1 MIDKLRSMAVFTKVA
16 ELGSFRRAAERL
28 NLSASVV
35 SHHVTQLEAQLGAQL
50 LFRST
55 RHVVL
60 THEGKRF
67 YESCCAMLQAAE
79 EALEGLRGWHEELS
93 GKLMI
98 VAPAPFSSGPFLQD
112 ITSFCRLY
120 PGVRIQ
126 LEFDDTPRNLV
137 QDGIDV
143 SICLEP
149 ETSALMVCKEMFRH
163 RPGLY
168 AAPAYLQG
176 SGAINRVEDLER
188 ADWVCH
194 HRNMQVVLRKGDGQS
209 VRFDPSPR
217 LWVNSV
223 AALHELVL
231 SGLGVAQL
239 PGLLARED
247 VEKGL
252 LIPVLHDWYCES
264 GGCYLV
270 YSAKAKPHS
279 LTIRFVEFLS
289 ERVRQGFI
297 KDKSPQFETE

>member
-28 NLSASVV
+28 SLSASVV
-35 SHHVTQLEAQLGAQL
+35 SHHVTQLEAQLGVQL

-79 EALEGLRGWHEELS
+79 EALEGLRGCHEELS
-93 GKLMI
+93 GKLVI
-98 VAPAPFSSGPFLQD
+98 VVPAPFSSGPFLRD
-112 ITSFCRLY
+112 ITSFCQLY
-120 PGVRIQ
+120 PKVQIQ

-143 SICLEP
+143 SIRFEP
-149 ETSALMVCKEMFRH
+149 EPSALMTCREMFRH

-168 AAPAYLQG
+168 AAPAYLEG
-176 SGAINRVEDLER
+176 FGAIRTLEDLER
-188 ADWVCH
+188 AAWICH
-194 HRNMQVVLRKGDGQS
+194 QRTMPIVLRKAEGQTARIEP
-209 VRFDPSPR
+209 VPR
-217 LWVNSV
+217 LWVNSI
-223 AALHELVL
+223 AALHEVVL
-231 SGLGVAQL
+231 GGLGVTQL
-239 PGLLARED
+239 PGMLASVD

-252 LIPVLHDWYCES
+252 LVPVLPDWRCES

-279 LTIRFVEFLS
+279 LTMRFVEFLS
-289 ERVRQGFI
+289 ERIRQGF
-297 KDKSPQFETE
+297 KPASSQFDAD